1 MSLFML
7 ICTGTMSFIPLLE
20 RDLLPTGFSLSS
32 QMGSPKIPESDH
44 MFKVDSFEALDKI
57 SNALEKSIIAIEGM
71 GTFRFVSTCNYSYN
85 QRKKQLYLMSHY
97 GLLL

>member
-1 MSLFML
+1 ML
-7 ICTGTMSFIPLLE
+7 ILFLMWQVGDAFNNWNAKKELRSIA
-20 RDLLPTGFSLSS
+20 SS
-32 QMGSPKIPESDH
+32 PESDH